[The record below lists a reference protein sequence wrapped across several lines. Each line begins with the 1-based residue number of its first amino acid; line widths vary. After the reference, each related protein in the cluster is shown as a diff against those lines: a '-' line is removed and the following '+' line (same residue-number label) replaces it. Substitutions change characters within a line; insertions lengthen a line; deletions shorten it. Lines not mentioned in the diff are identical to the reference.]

1 MTNQLQALER
11 TRLFIEEYTGKILL
25 ATMGKPKHVYE
36 LSERLG
42 IPIAVCY
49 RKINLLESYG
59 LLFCSERKLL
69 QNGKRISL
77 YKSNIK
83 NAQVIFEKNHI
94 VAKFVMIDGTT
105 NDESYEVD
113 MTTCVEMA
121 KQTA

>member
-1 MTNQLQALER
+1 M
-11 TRLFIEEYTGKILL
+11 EEYTGKILL
-25 ATMGKPKHVYE
+25 ATMGRPKHVYE

-77 YKSNIK
+77 YKSNVK
-83 NAQVIFEKNHI
+83 NAHI
-94 VAKFVMIDGTT
+94 VFERNQIRARFEMIDGSTD
-105 NDESYEVD
+105 NESYDID
-113 MTTCVEMA
+113 MSTCPEMA
-121 KQTA
+121 QQTV